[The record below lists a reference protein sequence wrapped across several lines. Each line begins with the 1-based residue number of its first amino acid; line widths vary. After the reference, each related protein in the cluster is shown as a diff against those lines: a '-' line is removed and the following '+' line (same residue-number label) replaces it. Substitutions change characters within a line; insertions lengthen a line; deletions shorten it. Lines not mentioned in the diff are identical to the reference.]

1 MRINSLHR
9 SLALAAGLALAP
21 AVAPTQAAAFTVTYQ
36 NASNVFGTNGSASA
50 TIDSAAG
57 PDITLNV
64 RAGGFALR
72 GDIDGDTVAEAFT
85 AWCLDIQT
93 WMANNRNYEVTDTPF
108 DLAPNARSLS
118 ALQIHDIGR
127 LFNTAYGGL
136 NLSNN
141 AQSAGFQLALWEI
154 AYEVPGN
161 ALNVMTGNFT
171 VTNSSGAIAFANQL
185 LAGLGGP
192 KVGPGWDLVFLQATP
207 HTSQNLVTATVV
219 PLPGA
224 GLLLLAGLG
233 GLAALRRRKAA

>member
-21 AVAPTQAAAFTVTYQ
+21 AVAGAFTVTYQ
-36 NASNVFGTNGSASA
+36 NSSNVFGTNGHTGAR
-50 TIDSAAG
+50 IDSAAG
-57 PDITLNV
+57 PDVTLNV
-64 RAGGFALR
+64 QAGGFALR
-72 GDIDGDTVAEAFT
+72 GDINGDTVAEAFT

-93 WMANNRNYEVTDTPF
+93 WMANNRNYEVTNTPF
-108 DLAPNARSLS
+108 DLAPNGRTLTAP
-118 ALQIHDIGR
+118 QIHNIGR
-127 LFNTAYGGL
+127 LFNTAYGAL

-141 AQSAGFQLALWEI
+141 VQSAGFQLALWEI

-171 VTNSSGAIAFANQL
+171 VTNSSAIAFANQL
-185 LAGLGGP
+185 LTGLGGP
-192 KVGPGWDLVFLQATP
+192 TVGPGWDLVFLQSRP

-224 GLLLLAGLG
+224 GVLLLAGLG
-233 GLAALRRRKAA
+233 GLAALRRRRRA